1 MRGSRH
7 KTTDSY
13 QLFDCYVSP
22 DTAVLDKMLV
32 ETALERDE
40 TDNFHPKRL
49 RELRGGLILTLIV
62 SAISWAIVFQLARI
76 VFQ

>member
-1 MRGSRH
+1 MRDSRH

-13 QLFDCYVSP
+13 QLFDCYVVT
-22 DTAVLDKMLV
+22 DTAVLEKMLV
-32 ETALERDE
+32 ETELERDE
-40 TDNFHPKRL
+40 ADNFHPKRL

-62 SAISWAIVFQLARI
+62 SAVSWAVIFQSARI